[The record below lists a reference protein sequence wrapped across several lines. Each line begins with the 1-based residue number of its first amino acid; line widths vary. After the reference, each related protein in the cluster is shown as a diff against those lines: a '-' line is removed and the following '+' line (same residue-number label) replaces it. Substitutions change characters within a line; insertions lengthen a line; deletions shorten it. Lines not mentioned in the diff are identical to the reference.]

1 MGIEMDHV
9 LRTSQAEPRRNIH
22 LPHGLLLTSS
32 SATGSLCGG
41 SISLGHDP
49 PELSALLSSKSYHES
64 QSPKMCFGLL
74 WGSSIWSLSTI
85 LSSYYTLG
93 SIEHQ

>member
-1 MGIEMDHV
+1 MYIEMDHV

-22 LPHGLLLTSS
+22 LPHGLFLPSS

-49 PELSALLSSKSYHES
+49 PELSALLSRKSYPVS
-64 QSPKMCFGLL
+64 QSPKMCFGLV
-74 WGSSIWSLSTI
+74 WGSRIWTLSTI
-85 LSSYYTLG
+85 LSSAYTLG